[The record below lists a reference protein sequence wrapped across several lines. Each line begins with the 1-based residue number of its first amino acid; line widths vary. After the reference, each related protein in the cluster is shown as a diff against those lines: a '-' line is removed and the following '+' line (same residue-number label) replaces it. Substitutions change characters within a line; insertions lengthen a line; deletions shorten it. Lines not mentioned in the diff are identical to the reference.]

1 VVAGH
6 ELVVQAVPLVVDRL
20 KKKRQI
26 SKGRNPGRLHGSRPV
41 PRRATSTITIAK
53 RKLNQKT
60 YLGNLIA
67 PLEAVVGF
75 RGGGGQEG
83 VEVGKE

>member
-1 VVAGH
+1 
-6 ELVVQAVPLVVDRL
+6 
-20 KKKRQI
+20 
-26 SKGRNPGRLHGSRPV
+26 V